1 MSYQFGHIEGYARSS
16 KKSYSI
22 HDVCKEAERVPG
34 YCDHVKNPMPPTI
47 IHGCTPSEA
56 VEMAETWAEQAK
68 DVSGRK
74 LRIDAPVMLAGVLS
88 YPRDGQHWDLFREQ
102 AVGWLRGKYGD
113 RLVSVIEHQDEEHP
127 HLHFYC
133 VPLPGEDFDLLHE
146 GRAAS
151 AKVKRDTAAAK
162 GQHHASQMRLAYN
175 TAMKGWQDELH
186 AGVGIYLGLA
196 RMGPKRMRLKDRGQ
210 WKAYTRA
217 LQAIVDAEKV
227 SREAQLDRM
236 LTLQRAESEQL
247 DNIIERQAFLDFK
260 HERLE
265 TKAAEL
271 AKELAKEKA
280 LVEAGKAELAKEKAL
295 IEADKAE
302 LAKEKALIEADK
314 AELEANPP
322 TSRLKETTAL
332 LAEQNRLFKGTIRA
346 LAQVLTEPQMQILT
360 KTMQPDQRHLVRAV
374 MEDLGRG
381 HNYS

>member
-1 MSYQFGHIEGYARSS
+1 
-16 KKSYSI
+16 
-22 HDVCKEAERVPG
+22 
-34 YCDHVKNPMPPTI
+34 
-47 IHGCTPSEA
+47 
-56 VEMAETWAEQAK
+56 
-68 DVSGRK
+68 
-74 LRIDAPVMLAGVLS
+74 
-88 YPRDGQHWDLFREQ
+88 
-102 AVGWLRGKYGD
+102 
-113 RLVSVIEHQDEEHP
+113 
-127 HLHFYC
+127 
-133 VPLPGEDFDLLHE
+133 
-146 GRAAS
+146 
-151 AKVKRDTAAAK
+151 
-162 GQHHASQMRLAYN
+162 
-175 TAMKGWQDELH
+175 
-186 AGVGIYLGLA
+186 
-196 RMGPKRMRLKDRGQ
+196 
-210 WKAYTRA
+210 
-217 LQAIVDAEKV
+217 VDAENV

-374 MEDLGRG
+374 MENLGRG

>member
-1 MSYQFGHIEGYARSS
+1 
-16 KKSYSI
+16 
-22 HDVCKEAERVPG
+22 
-34 YCDHVKNPMPPTI
+34 
-47 IHGCTPSEA
+47 
-56 VEMAETWAEQAK
+56 
-68 DVSGRK
+68 
-74 LRIDAPVMLAGVLS
+74 
-88 YPRDGQHWDLFREQ
+88 
-102 AVGWLRGKYGD
+102 
-113 RLVSVIEHQDEEHP
+113 
-127 HLHFYC
+127 
-133 VPLPGEDFDLLHE
+133 
-146 GRAAS
+146 
-151 AKVKRDTAAAK
+151 
-162 GQHHASQMRLAYN
+162 MRLAYN
-175 TAMKGWQDELH
+175 TAMKGWEDELH

-374 MEDLGRG
+374 MENLGRG

>member
-1 MSYQFGHIEGYARSS
+1 MMYLAQSY
-16 KKSYSI
+16 
-22 HDVCKEAERVPG
+22 
-34 YCDHVKNPMPPTI
+34 DHRI
-47 IHGCTPSEA
+47 IDGREA
-56 VEMAETWAEQAK
+56 VL
-68 DVSGRK
+68 G
-74 LRIDAPVMLAGVLS
+74 
-88 YPRDGQHWDLFREQ
+88 
-102 AVGWLRGKYGD
+102 
-113 RLVSVIEHQDEEHP
+113 LV
-127 HLHFYC
+127 
-133 VPLPGEDFDLLHE
+133 
-146 GRAAS
+146 
-151 AKVKRDTAAAK
+151 
-162 GQHHASQMRLAYN
+162 
-175 TAMKGWQDELH
+175 AMKGWQDELH

-280 LVEAGKAELAKEKAL
+280 LVEAGKAEL
-295 IEADKAE
+295 
-302 LAKEKALIEADK
+302 
-314 AELEANPP
+314 EANPP

-374 MEDLGRG
+374 MENLGRG

>member
-56 VEMAETWAEQAK
+56 VEMAETWA
-68 DVSGRK
+68 
-74 LRIDAPVMLAGVLS
+74 
-88 YPRDGQHWDLFREQ
+88 EQ

-265 TKAAEL
+265 TKASEL

-374 MEDLGRG
+374 MENLGRG

>member
-1 MSYQFGHIEGYARSS
+1 
-16 KKSYSI
+16 
-22 HDVCKEAERVPG
+22 
-34 YCDHVKNPMPPTI
+34 
-47 IHGCTPSEA
+47 
-56 VEMAETWAEQAK
+56 
-68 DVSGRK
+68 
-74 LRIDAPVMLAGVLS
+74 
-88 YPRDGQHWDLFREQ
+88 
-102 AVGWLRGKYGD
+102 
-113 RLVSVIEHQDEEHP
+113 
-127 HLHFYC
+127 
-133 VPLPGEDFDLLHE
+133 
-146 GRAAS
+146 
-151 AKVKRDTAAAK
+151 
-162 GQHHASQMRLAYN
+162 MRLAYN

-374 MEDLGRG
+374 MENLGRG

>member
-22 HDVCKEAERVPG
+22 HDIRKEAERVPG

-56 VEMAETWAEQAK
+56 VERAETWAEQAK

-88 YPRDGQHWDLFREQ
+88 YPRDGQHWDLFREK

-133 VPLPGEDFDLLHE
+133 VPLPGENFDLLHE

-210 WKAYTRA
+210 WRAYTRA
-217 LQAIVDAEKV
+217 LQSIVDAERIA
-227 SREAQLDRM
+227 REAQLDRM
-236 LTLQRAESEQL
+236 LELQRAEDRQRDQFS
-247 DNIIERQAFLDFK
+247 ERQGFLDAK
-260 HERLE
+260 DAALAKGR
-265 TKAAEL
+265 AEL
-271 AKELAKEKA
+271 AK
-280 LVEAGKAELAKEKAL
+280 GKAL
-295 IEADKAE
+295 IEADR
-302 LAKEKALIEADK
+302 

-322 TSRLKETTAL
+322 TSRLKKTNAL
-332 LAEQNRLFKGTIRA
+332 LAEQNRLFKDTIKA
-346 LAQVLTEPQMQILT
+346 LAQVLTEPQMQTLAQ
-360 KTMQPDQRHLVRAV
+360 TMQPDQRRLVRAV
-374 MEDLGRG
+374 MEAQGKG

>member
-1 MSYQFGHIEGYARSS
+1 
-16 KKSYSI
+16 
-22 HDVCKEAERVPG
+22 
-34 YCDHVKNPMPPTI
+34 
-47 IHGCTPSEA
+47 
-56 VEMAETWAEQAK
+56 MAETWAEQAK

-227 SREAQLDRM
+227 SREAQRDRM

-247 DNIIERQAFLDFK
+247 DNIIERQAFLDFR

-280 LVEAGKAELAKEKAL
+280 LVEAG
-295 IEADKAE
+295 KAE

-374 MEDLGRG
+374 MEKLGRG

>member
-196 RMGPKRMRLKDRGQ
+196 RMGPKRQGKGVGVSLEVVICTAIDWVDSLALGDRVGNLGGASYGGSVQSADLPVSVAFLAEPDFPGFSLTALAHLCGQHAASPGRFGFDNGAWCQQRLDRGNPC
-210 WKAYTRA
+210 A
-217 LQAIVDAEKV
+217 
-227 SREAQLDRM
+227 SR
-236 LTLQRAESEQL
+236 
-247 DNIIERQAFLDFK
+247 
-260 HERLE
+260 
-265 TKAAEL
+265 
-271 AKELAKEKA
+271 
-280 LVEAGKAELAKEKAL
+280 
-295 IEADKAE
+295 
-302 LAKEKALIEADK
+302 
-314 AELEANPP
+314 
-322 TSRLKETTAL
+322 
-332 LAEQNRLFKGTIRA
+332 
-346 LAQVLTEPQMQILT
+346 
-360 KTMQPDQRHLVRAV
+360 
-374 MEDLGRG
+374 
-381 HNYS
+381 

>member
-1 MSYQFGHIEGYARSS
+1 
-16 KKSYSI
+16 
-22 HDVCKEAERVPG
+22 
-34 YCDHVKNPMPPTI
+34 
-47 IHGCTPSEA
+47 
-56 VEMAETWAEQAK
+56 
-68 DVSGRK
+68 
-74 LRIDAPVMLAGVLS
+74 
-88 YPRDGQHWDLFREQ
+88 
-102 AVGWLRGKYGD
+102 
-113 RLVSVIEHQDEEHP
+113 
-127 HLHFYC
+127 
-133 VPLPGEDFDLLHE
+133 
-146 GRAAS
+146 
-151 AKVKRDTAAAK
+151 
-162 GQHHASQMRLAYN
+162 MRLAYN

-314 AELEANPP
+314 AELAKEKALVEAGKAELAKEKALIEADKAELAKEKALIEADKAELEANPP

-374 MEDLGRG
+374 MEKLGRG

>member
-1 MSYQFGHIEGYARSS
+1 
-16 KKSYSI
+16 
-22 HDVCKEAERVPG
+22 
-34 YCDHVKNPMPPTI
+34 
-47 IHGCTPSEA
+47 
-56 VEMAETWAEQAK
+56 MAETWAEQAK

-302 LAKEKALIEADK
+302 L
-314 AELEANPP
+314 EANPP

-374 MEDLGRG
+374 MENLGRG

>member
-1 MSYQFGHIEGYARSS
+1 M
-16 KKSYSI
+16 
-22 HDVCKEAERVPG
+22 
-34 YCDHVKNPMPPTI
+34 
-47 IHGCTPSEA
+47 
-56 VEMAETWAEQAK
+56 
-68 DVSGRK
+68 
-74 LRIDAPVMLAGVLS
+74 
-88 YPRDGQHWDLFREQ
+88 
-102 AVGWLRGKYGD
+102 
-113 RLVSVIEHQDEEHP
+113 IEHQDEEHP

-162 GQHHASQMRLAYN
+162 GQHQASQMRLAYN

-302 LAKEKALIEADK
+302 L
-314 AELEANPP
+314 EANPP

-374 MEDLGRG
+374 MENLGRG